1 MPVAIDIYTEK
12 FSVCVALIFKFCI
25 AAFLWYCNTALQK
38 KGCRLLFQLKK

>member
-25 AAFLWYCNTALQK
+25 ALFCGIVTLLCKKKAVDYC
-38 KGCRLLFQLKK
+38 FS